1 MHITELPENLLDEL
15 KDHIEYHPDGFITT
29 KKRRVE
35 ICHNVLFRGVDFTV
49 GDTKTTIGRRR
60 GSKTKYGWKF
70 SFTFKN
76 KQRLACPVR
85 EMVWLLNGGIF
96 DLKQKVAPIDGDL
109 FNDKFENLKLV
120 SNNNGRPPK
129 ARDLNKRSRR
139 SETGLTKKERIK
151 FRTLRL
157 NGYALS
163 RIAQEMDM
171 SISRVK
177 VEYKELIKRK
187 DLKPQIN
194 SALVKDLKDYSESVT
209 YLSKD
214 KKDCGIYL
222 IFAFSHDSK
231 NTLSKGYIGSSVCVQ
246 RRLRDHIRLLK
257 NNKHYNKSIQ
267 EAFSSGSY
275 TFRYYLLEEC
285 KEGDLLDKESY
296 YLNKWCPSSL
306 FNRWKP
312 PLDEDIIPFLDK
324 TVHKL
329 TTDKYTVTETGCWEW
344 KKLHVNGYGKDILV
358 NFNGAK
364 KHVKPH
370 RVSYYSYYGTYPK
383 LVRHKC
389 DNPKCMNPLH
399 LEEGSHRQNCQD
411 KDKDLKKLFEQTWVA
426 LEGDLQKLSDLFDFK
441 IGRTANW
448 ERKMGLR
455 EKYPEIFKNCNR
467 KIPDP
472 EASKKK
478 RLREEKKRLREE
490 KKLERQKLVDS
501 HKEEIIKLRLRGWAN
516 NKEIAKLFNLKTHE
530 VSKALKNTPR
540 SSHDFLWKENVL
552 DKILA
557 VGWNRGIS
565 VPYET
570 EAESIVSEMIELSP
584 EYEEHIKHLMA
595 DKLYPEEWEKREKE
609 IRKIRIEAISV
620 HT

>member
-214 KKDCGIYL
+214 KKNCGIYL

-285 KEGDLLDKESY
+285 KEGDLLD
-296 YLNKWCPSSL
+296 
-306 FNRWKP
+306 
-312 PLDEDIIPFLDK
+312 
-324 TVHKL
+324 
-329 TTDKYTVTETGCWEW
+329 
-344 KKLHVNGYGKDILV
+344 
-358 NFNGAK
+358 
-364 KHVKPH
+364 
-370 RVSYYSYYGTYPK
+370 
-383 LVRHKC
+383 
-389 DNPKCMNPLH
+389 
-399 LEEGSHRQNCQD
+399 
-411 KDKDLKKLFEQTWVA
+411 
-426 LEGDLQKLSDLFDFK
+426 
-441 IGRTANW
+441 
-448 ERKMGLR
+448 
-455 EKYPEIFKNCNR
+455 
-467 KIPDP
+467 
-472 EASKKK
+472 
-478 RLREEKKRLREE
+478 
-490 KKLERQKLVDS
+490 
-501 HKEEIIKLRLRGWAN
+501 
-516 NKEIAKLFNLKTHE
+516 
-530 VSKALKNTPR
+530 
-540 SSHDFLWKENVL
+540 
-552 DKILA
+552 
-557 VGWNRGIS
+557 
-565 VPYET
+565 
-570 EAESIVSEMIELSP
+570 
-584 EYEEHIKHLMA
+584 
-595 DKLYPEEWEKREKE
+595 
-609 IRKIRIEAISV
+609 
-620 HT
+620 